1 LKKAFVRSG
10 WVSLFVGLVV
20 ITTFGARE
28 LDRLLTDR
36 METLKTGILQTLET
50 MAGRTISYGDISPS
64 FFRRISVRELAIHDS
79 KDPGQTLLTIHEVQ
93 VYYSLFQLVFGRD
106 PVRAIREVKLLNSRF
121 TIDLERDRDVVDLVQ
136 RLLKAGEGAGLQA
149 RVSGADIG
157 LKVISHGSTLDLTHL
172 FFQVQA
178 QSPSIAVSL
187 QGDVAGSLPGGFWF
201 DSELKAQGTLDRSLT
216 ASDVTVRLLTFN
228 SSLVNTQ
235 AQTVQ
240 LVWKGSSLSVR
251 KIQDRSPLVLDLQ
264 AELDK
269 SLFTLDFQC
278 QDLRPERLVT
288 FSRSLSRYNGWLRMP
303 LTASGHVTY
312 EGGSHRLEY
321 QADVSAELED
331 QLPVRQVTLSTTVR
345 GSEKEMF
352 FEPLRL
358 SSGQGTSEFEGS
370 ILLSSGYPSGLLSLS
385 SVDTGFAEKVDAEL
399 AIERGANGLLVHG
412 SRLQIG
418 ELGFD
423 AFQLSL
429 SPLAEGAAFNLKTS
443 FSGTSPQDVVQASGE
458 LHFGGRLGTSVSGAP
473 HETLPTPTVSVSAS
487 LRDVPPAKLYQ
498 LILGG
503 KHLSVDQQDLYNLLT
518 HYSVSTEATIST
530 DFTQLAMTARS
541 VSITSNDDPGI
552 GFHFGLAVDKAHL
565 SLTSFTGSWKG
576 VAIQGGF
583 EGDLGDGGQI
593 GFATNLTL
601 LGNSYF
607 FTGRYSQSGGLTAN
621 GSYGLAVSAIP
632 IRGGGALLKL
642 KGEKFPLPIK
652 EAPLPVSFDVSGL
665 VTPEGEWSADFPSLT
680 IYNVPLPQSPN
691 SIVQLSGRLTPKLLE
706 VSRVSITSASTTL
719 VGSARADLELP
730 PDLFD
735 PAVLDSLAVNG
746 NATLR
751 TGDGLESYSV
761 KGGLSRG
768 AFAVNA
774 VFDGVP
780 VTRLGITEVTGS
792 VSGTASVT
800 GTPSQPAVDMTV
812 ALKDGKLGT
821 DPLSLG
827 GRVQLQAGL
836 VQVHAVSAAYLA
848 HKLSGGEGSIDLAK
862 GLFGFKGVFQTEVFA
877 DAIRVTLGLDGSYIA
892 PAASPPGTRS
902 ASFAQAAS
910 APASGIFG
918 FGLQGKVS
926 LSDITVAGTAMPAW
940 AVAFKTAGGKISLD
954 GGPGNSIHGSV
965 DQNIAFAMSLLQ
977 PLPIT
982 GSLQGRVEQ
991 GRIHATADVESFDLL
1006 VLNPILKSP
1015 PVNMGGGAAPAIRFT
1030 SGVGAG
1036 KLVVDGEVNDPDITG
1051 QLDIVGGGIITA
1063 YSPDQAGPVRT
1074 SLVFEGKS
1082 FRTLKTYATAGAAHM
1097 SALAS
1102 FTIDHWIPAAWDVT
1116 LATEDKTA
1124 VRVRTRFGVL
1134 NADGSASGTLRVT
1147 GDDRKTGISGSL
1159 TVSDCRI
1166 TLGKAP
1172 TGKFVPEEPPT
1183 MADVTVQTGRRVEFQ
1198 WPSTDVPVVRTTA
1211 TPGGTVAIT
1220 YRGDSGAF
1228 TVKGATNIQGG
1239 EIYYFDRS
1247 FIMKRGSLTF
1257 NENQATFDPWIT
1269 ARAEAREW
1277 DQSTASEVRIYL
1289 DADSPFSKFSPRF
1302 SSDPSRTDTEILAM
1316 IGAPFVNRAESQ
1328 GIGMAAFLYS
1338 DILSQN
1344 LILRPFEQK
1353 VRQTLN
1359 LDMFSVR
1366 TQIIQ
1371 NLAAQ
1376 KVLGTTLNPLDNTSV
1391 SIGKYLGN
1399 DLFLE
1404 MLVRLQQPQIPV
1416 AVVTSGGGLIAESF
1430 ALQAE
1435 LELTLEWATPFFLM
1449 EWSFL
1454 PQHPETMF
1462 LSDNSLSFSWR
1473 YTY

>member
-1 LKKAFVRSG
+1 LKKAFVRSA

-28 LDRLLTDR
+28 LDRVLTDR
-36 METLKTGILQTLET
+36 MEALKSGVLQTLET
-50 MAGRTISYGDISPS
+50 MAGRTISYGEISPS

-93 VYYSLFQLVFGRD
+93 VYYSLYQLLFGQD

-157 LKVISHGSTLDLTHL
+157 LTVLSHGSSLDLTHL

-178 QSPSIAVSL
+178 QSPSIAISL
-187 QGDVAGSLPGGFWF
+187 QGNVAGSVPGGFWF

-216 ASDVTVRLLTFN
+216 ASDMTLRLVSFT

-240 LVWKGSSLSVR
+240 LVWKGSSLEVR
-251 KIQDRSPLVLDLQ
+251 KIQDRSPVVLDLQ

-269 SLFTLDFQC
+269 QLFTLDFQC

-312 EGGSHRLEY
+312 EGGRNRLEY
-321 QADVSAELED
+321 QADVSAEIED

-358 SSGQGTSEFEGS
+358 SSEQGTAEFEGS
-370 ILLSSGYPSGLLSLS
+370 ILLGSGYPSGLLSLS
-385 SVDTGFAEKVDAEL
+385 GVETGYGEKVDAQL
-399 AIERGANGLLVHG
+399 AIERGADGLLVQG

-429 SPLAEGAAFNLKTS
+429 SPLAEGAAFTLRTS
-443 FSGTSPQDVVQASGE
+443 FTGAAPQDVLQASGE
-458 LHFGGRLGTSVSGAP
+458 LHFGGRLGRSVSGVP

-503 KHLSVDQQDLYNLLT
+503 GHLSVDQQDVYNLLA
-518 HYSVSTEATIST
+518 HYSVSTEATVST
-530 DFTQLAMTARS
+530 DFTHLSLTARS
-541 VSITSNDDPGI
+541 VSVTNTDDPSI

-565 SLTSFTGSWKG
+565 SLTTFTGSWKG

-593 GFATNLTL
+593 GFATNVTL

-652 EAPLPVSFDVSGL
+652 DAPMPVSFDVSGL

-680 IYNVPLPQSPN
+680 IYDVPLPRSPQS
-691 SIVQLSGRLTPKLLE
+691 IIQLSGRLTPRLLE
-706 VSRVSITSASTTL
+706 VSRVSITSDSTTL
-719 VGSARADLELP
+719 VGSARADLVLP
-730 PDLFD
+730 PDPFN
-735 PAVLDSLAVNG
+735 PAALDSLSVNG
-746 NATLR
+746 TATLR
-751 TGDGLESYSV
+751 TGDGLESYVV
-761 KGGLSRG
+761 KGGMSNG
-768 AFAVNA
+768 ALAVNA
-774 VFDGVP
+774 VYDGVP

-800 GTPSQPAVDMTV
+800 GSLSKPSVDAAVS
-812 ALKDGKLGT
+812 LKDGKLGT
-821 DPLSLG
+821 DPLALG
-827 GRVQLQAGL
+827 GRAQFQAGL
-836 VQVHAVSAAYLA
+836 IQVHAVSASYLA
-848 HKLSGGEGSIDLAK
+848 HKLSGGEGSIDLSK

-877 DAIRVTLGLDGSYIA
+877 DAIRVTLGLDGSYIVQGAGIPAAGAFSAQVAGA
-892 PAASPPGTRS
+892 PAT
-902 ASFAQAAS
+902 
-910 APASGIFG
+910 GIFG

-940 AVAFKTAGGKISLD
+940 AVAFKTSGGRISLD
-954 GGPGNSIHGSV
+954 GGPGNSIHGWV
-965 DQNIAFAMSLLQ
+965 DQNIAFAMRLLQ

-982 GSLQGRVEQ
+982 GGFQGRVEQ

-1006 VLNPILKSP
+1006 ALNPILKSP
-1015 PVNMGGGAAPAIRFT
+1015 PVNMGGGATPAIRFT

-1036 KLVVDGEVNDPDITG
+1036 KRVVDGEVNDPDITG
-1051 QLDIVGGGIITA
+1051 QLDIVGGGIVTA
-1063 YSPDQAGPVRT
+1063 YSPDEAGPART
-1074 SLVFEGKS
+1074 SLLFEGKS

-1097 SALAS
+1097 SAVAS

-1116 LATEDKTA
+1116 VATEDKTA
-1124 VRVRTRFGVL
+1124 VRVRARFGVL
-1134 NADGSASGTLRVT
+1134 NADGSASGSLHVT
-1147 GDDRKTGISGSL
+1147 GDDRKTAISGSL

-1183 MADVTVQTGRRVEFQ
+1183 IADVTVQTGRRVEFQ

-1247 FIMKRGSLTF
+1247 FIMKRGSITF